1 MQSVYL
7 GNTRHFLLRT
17 RCNNAH
23 TYSGN
28 AFSET
33 YEHEHQI
40 PLDLRAHGF
49 VDPAAPDQRVLLNV

>member
-7 GNTRHFLLRT
+7 GNTQHFLLRA

-23 TYSGN
+23 TSN
-28 AFSET
+28 AFPET

-40 PLDLRAHGF
+40 PLDLRDHGF
-49 VDPAAPDQRVLLNV
+49 VDPAAPDQRVLLSV